1 MSAARTVLR
10 PRHPHDRPDLEVR
23 VMSTRGRQAAVST
36 AGRPSGAGIAA
47 SV

>member
-1 MSAARTVLR
+1 MTAARTVLR

-23 VMSTRGRQAAVST
+23 VMSTRGRQAVST